1 MELTY
6 YKAESGV
13 QPLEFEATVDTIY
26 LRKNIVEET
35 REQEGFDP
43 MTMYVYDE
51 CAMSLEEFNEYSRMV
66 MAENALKGTNDSAN
80 INKLVDG
87 QEMNDMYQLTLMEA
101 IADLYEILLV

>member
-6 YKAESGV
+6 QKSESTV
-13 QPLEFEATVDTIY
+13 KPLEFEATVDTIY
-26 LRKNIVEET
+26 LRKNITEET

-43 MTMYVYDE
+43 IIMYVYDE

-66 MAENALKGTNDSAN
+66 MAQNALKGTNDSAN

>member
-1 MELTY
+1 MELLY
-6 YKAESGV
+6 YQAESALK
-13 QPLEFEATVDTIY
+13 PLEFEVTINTVY
-26 LRKNIVEET
+26 LRKNITEET

-43 MTMYVYDE
+43 ITMYVYDE

>member
-6 YKAESGV
+6 QKSESTV
-13 QPLEFEATVDTIY
+13 KPLEFEATVDTIY
-26 LRKNIVEET
+26 LRKNITEET
-35 REQEGFDP
+35 REQEGLDP
-43 MTMYVYDE
+43 IAMYVYDE

-66 MAENALKGTNDSAN
+66 MAQNALKGTNDSAN

-87 QEMNDMYQLTLMEA
+87 QEMNDVYQLTLMEA

>member
-6 YKAESGV
+6 QKSESTV
-13 QPLEFEATVDTIY
+13 KPLEFEATVDTIY
-26 LRKNIVEET
+26 LRKNITEET

-43 MTMYVYDE
+43 IAMYVYDE

-66 MAENALKGTNDSAN
+66 MAQNALKGTNDSAN

-87 QEMNDMYQLTLMEA
+87 QEMNDIYQLTLMEA